1 MMLTP
6 QACRRITGAVEALP
20 DTHVRERWGAWAQQ
34 GAVNQTRADVPYEIA
49 AIAFD
54 ALVVVEREI
63 ERQLG
68 DDFLDE
74 NQQSDLLNDL
84 GYVRSI
90 ETALRN
96 EGVGR

>member
-20 DTHVRERWGAWAQQ
+20 NVQDRERWGSWAQD
-34 GAVNQTRADVPYEIA
+34 GAVNRARTDVPYEIA
-49 AIAFD
+49 AIALD
-54 ALVVVEREI
+54 ALVVVGREI
-63 ERQLG
+63 ERHLG
-68 DDFLDE
+68 EDALDE
-74 NQQSDLLNDL
+74 NEQSDLLNDL
-84 GYVRSI
+84 GYVRAI